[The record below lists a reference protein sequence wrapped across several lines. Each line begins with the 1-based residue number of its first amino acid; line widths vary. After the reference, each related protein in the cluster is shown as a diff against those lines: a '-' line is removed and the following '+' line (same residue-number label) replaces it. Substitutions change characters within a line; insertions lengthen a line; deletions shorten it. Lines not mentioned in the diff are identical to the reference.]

1 MIKALDKLVP
11 GDIVYSISRMSNKTI
26 ETKLTVTGVVYEGQE
41 VAEIKKSATFSIDYD
56 HYQKIEV
63 IQPQWVF
70 ERPTHQSG
78 HRPTEDDLPWSSN
91 TISNDSMFV
100 RDIKKDTFVDKDEYV
115 FDNDDVVF

>member
-1 MIKALDKLVP
+1 MYTKIYNIVIHEYDFFVGHSYKEIEAKNIK
-11 GDIVYSISRMSNKTI
+11 
-26 ETKLTVTGVVYEGQE
+26 E
-41 VAEIKKSATFSIDYD
+41 VAEIKKSATFYIDYD

-63 IQPQWVF
+63 IRPQWVF

-91 TISNDSMFV
+91 TTSNDVMLV

-115 FDNDDVVF
+115 FDKDDVVF

>member
-1 MIKALDKLVP
+1 MYNKIYNIIIHEYDFFVGHSYKEIEAKNIK
-11 GDIVYSISRMSNKTI
+11 
-26 ETKLTVTGVVYEGQE
+26 E

-63 IQPQWVF
+63 IKPQWVF

-78 HRPTEDDLPWSSN
+78 ARPAKDDLPWSSN
-91 TISNDSMFV
+91 IISNDSMSV

-115 FDNDDVVF
+115 FDNDDVIF

>member
-1 MIKALDKLVP
+1 MYNKIYNIIIHEYDFFVGHSYKEIEAKNIK
-11 GDIVYSISRMSNKTI
+11 
-26 ETKLTVTGVVYEGQE
+26 E

-63 IQPQWVF
+63 IKPQWVF
-70 ERPTHQSG
+70 ERPTHKSG
-78 HRPTEDDLPWSSN
+78 PRPTSDDLPWSSN
-91 TISNDSMFV
+91 TTSNDAMLV

>member
-1 MIKALDKLVP
+1 MYIKKYA
-11 GDIVYSISRMSNKTI
+11 IVIKHYDCFVGNDYKTI
-26 ETKLTVTGVVYEGQE
+26 VANTIKE
-41 VAEIKKSATFSIDYD
+41 VAEIKKSATFYINYD

-78 HRPTEDDLPWSSN
+78 ARPAKDDLPWSSN
-91 TISNDSMFV
+91 IISNEHSVV

-115 FDNDDVVF
+115 FDKDDVVF